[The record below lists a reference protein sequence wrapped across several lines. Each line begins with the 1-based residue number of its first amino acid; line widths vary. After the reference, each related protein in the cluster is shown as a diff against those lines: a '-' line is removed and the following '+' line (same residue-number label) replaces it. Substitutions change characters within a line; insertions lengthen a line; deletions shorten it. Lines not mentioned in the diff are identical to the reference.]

1 MGSGSPCKSE
11 VVVVTEVCLE
21 SRIGFRPGSP
31 CESELVV
38 FESELWLESWVGVEH
53 MCPHELEVVVESES
67 WLESSVLIGPCSPL
81 EPEVVV
87 DTGAWLES
95 SCGLA

>member
-1 MGSGSPCKSE
+1 
-11 VVVVTEVCLE
+11 
-21 SRIGFRPGSP
+21 
-31 CESELVV
+31 
-38 FESELWLESWVGVEH
+38 

-67 WLESSVLIGPCSPL
+67 WLESSVLIGPESPL

-87 DTGAWLES
+87 DTGAWLEL